1 MTVISQFHKSVLLLS
16 LYVVMVSTASLRADV
31 VFKSLNPTQVTKA
44 VAVQGGLL
52 MGKTEADNKVW
63 LDKQSV
69 RVASDGTF
77 VIGFDRDASSATLHI
92 EQKNGQQHQ
101 QQINIQSREYKIDR
115 IDGLP
120 PAKVNPKG
128 EAVLKRIREEGALT
142 RKARSQD
149 HQRQDFKSGFIWPAK
164 GRISGVYGSQ
174 RILNGEPKWP
184 HFGVD
189 IAAPTGSAV
198 MAPAAGIVTMTHSDM
213 YYSGGTMIID
223 HGHGL
228 SSTFL
233 HLSKILVEEGATVK
247 QGERVAKIGATGR
260 VTGPHLDWRINWFKV
275 RLDPQ
280 PLVDGLP
287 MTSWNSDSGLS
298 DKEKNDG

>member
-1 MTVISQFHKSVLLLS
+1 L
-16 LYVVMVSTASLRADV
+16 STASLRADV
-31 VFKSLNPTQVTKA
+31 VFKSLNPIHVAEA

-52 MGKTEADNKVW
+52 LGKTETGNKVW

-69 RVASDGTF
+69 RVAKDGTF
-77 VIGFDRDASSATLHI
+77 IIGFGRDAASASLLI
-92 EQKNGQQHQ
+92 EQKNGEQQH

-128 EAVLKRIREEGALT
+128 EAVLKRIREESALT

-149 HQRQDFKSGFIWPAK
+149 DERQDFKPGFIWPAK

-184 HFGVD
+184 HYGVD

-198 MAPAAGIVTMTHSDM
+198 VAP
-213 YYSGGTMIID
+213 
-223 HGHGL
+223 
-228 SSTFL
+228 
-233 HLSKILVEEGATVK
+233 
-247 QGERVAKIGATGR
+247 
-260 VTGPHLDWRINWFKV
+260 
-275 RLDPQ
+275 
-280 PLVDGLP
+280 
-287 MTSWNSDSGLS
+287 
-298 DKEKNDG
+298 

>member
-1 MTVISQFHKSVLLLS
+1 MTVISLYHKIFFLLNFF
-16 LYVVMVSTASLRADV
+16 VAIVNTASLQADV
-31 VFKSLNPTQVTKA
+31 VFKSLNPTHVAEA

-52 MGKTEADNKVW
+52 LGKTEEGNKVW

-69 RVASDGTF
+69 RVAKDGTF
-77 VIGFDRDASSATLHI
+77 IIGFGRDASSAVLLI
-92 EQKNGQQHQ
+92 EQKNGEQQYL
-101 QQINIQSREYKIDR
+101 QINIQPRKYKIDR

-128 EAVLKRIREEGALT
+128 EAVLKRIREESALT
-142 RKARSQD
+142 RKARGQD
-149 HQRQDFKSGFIWPAK
+149 DERQDFKPGFIWPAK

-174 RILNGEPKWP
+174 RILNGEAKWP
-184 HFGVD
+184 HYGVD

-198 MAPAAGIVTMTHSDM
+198 IAPAPGIVTMTHNDM
-213 YYSGGTMIID
+213 YFSGGTMIID

-228 SSTFL
+228 TSTFL
-233 HLSKILVEEGATVK
+233 HLSKILVKEGTYVK
-247 QGERVAKIGATGR
+247 QGDRVAEIGATGR
-260 VTGPHLDWRINWFKV
+260 VTGSHLDWRLNWFKV

-280 PLVDGLP
+280 PLVEGLP
-287 MTSWNSDSGLS
+287 MTSWKS

>member
-1 MTVISQFHKSVLLLS
+1 
-16 LYVVMVSTASLRADV
+16 MVSTASLRADV